1 MNLNDTNITSDIQ
14 LVQELQPIMKK
25 KCHGNRSD
33 QRFRQSCRKRNMD
46 ETTITQL
53 IEQRRNDRKRN
64 PTDQA
69 ANSTDINKQNMHTKI
84 SDISMGHEQSLDK
97 NGNQSRII
105 TTTIKKPNKR
115 KRDAIPNEKPYNVAK
130 SSSQLSFFQTSIKK
144 KKKNNK
150 KQKKNNNNNNKKSR
164 IWRSK
169 IKKTIKNRNH
179 RQSAYLKVSWNTLMN
194 NLKIHLKSPLKK
206 RNEQKF
212 VYARLYLFDE
222 EFTLDLDQYLWQSYL
237 DLGSQ
242 QQQQQS
248 EVWPSEVYRMA
259 KTNEPD
265 LCKQYVVEYLNEIKI
280 HLDLCRIK
288 LNTQAQSWISTLPS
302 LEILDDNLKQYVR
315 LQNKHLSTIIDKQL
329 ARYKNVLEEKKL
341 LQQIS
346 FYLTPNDQVLMDELI
361 NLQQIQI
368 QLLEEFN
375 MLEQRIICKILPP
388 NVDSLDDLI
397 QSHLYTPLVHDT
409 TSIEFKIQSD
419 RIIQQVKRTWFNIY
433 ENAYEM
439 KIQEYEK
446 QYKKNLHMFQLR
458 FECKNNIDRIF
469 RLNSIKTYL
478 KNRKQ
483 RMIEQ
488 ICINMS
494 GYRKKLLNY
503 RKRLSKAKK
512 TIGVSPKPIFY
523 LLYNPF
529 NDQEHENLCK
539 GPNYIRMNQSAVVSY
554 KKRKQLTKKEHDK
567 IIKQLKDY
575 LAIYHRIDR
584 TLPIYDIFSENLQ
597 QRLDLRYM
605 APLSMS
611 SRIRAQREKN
621 IVRSI
626 HRKLKKYKH
635 LVRVT
640 DKSGVFC
647 VLSTQ
652 DHEQKAL
659 EYREKTKAYKELSS
673 NPFEA
678 TLNKVIRLLNDLH
691 AKQGKLRA
699 WQYNEMRPNV
709 KTCKLAYMY
718 FNPKTHKDGTP
729 FRPIMH
735 TIDSP
740 TSNISRLLDRLIRP
754 IFNEKTKH
762 TSIID
767 GAHLIKRLRQYAND
781 GHLRPT
787 TLFCT
792 FDINNLYTMLPQQQS
807 LDILVEFLQT
817 HEKLHVQGM
826 DIATIRELAR
836 IVIEENAFVYRNKYY
851 QQIIG
856 GAMGSQFT
864 LTLANIFMWKWEKES
879 ICKQLPSFEI
889 YGRYI
894 DDIFFTW
901 NDSQE
906 KLEELLQKLNDH
918 HPNIKLEYKIGQSLP
933 FLDTLTSNNNGVL
946 STSVYHKPTSEP
958 YVVPFES
965 DHPRHIFRNIIRAA
979 LLRAIRYSST
989 FEAFNTERRNIRLM
1003 LLFNRYPS
1011 TYIDGEFRTFFN
1023 QYGIYDSYSSILPMI
1038 TDESQFL
1045 AIYNR
1050 IAPTPTPRQSQVAL
1064 DIASSQIEHFDQDNN
1079 QQNVLP
1085 MNPTVQKKERNKKFN
1100 NALFLHYT
1108 HENRLRP
1115 LKRDIH
1121 EIYEST
1127 FKHTSISNVNLI
1139 VGYRNNPKSKTEQIR
1154 HKRPHASYR
1163 RHDFKP

>member
-1 MNLNDTNITSDIQ
+1 
-14 LVQELQPIMKK
+14 
-25 KCHGNRSD
+25 
-33 QRFRQSCRKRNMD
+33 
-46 ETTITQL
+46 
-53 IEQRRNDRKRN
+53 
-64 PTDQA
+64 
-69 ANSTDINKQNMHTKI
+69 
-84 SDISMGHEQSLDK
+84 
-97 NGNQSRII
+97 
-105 TTTIKKPNKR
+105 
-115 KRDAIPNEKPYNVAK
+115 
-130 SSSQLSFFQTSIKK
+130 
-144 KKKNNK
+144 
-150 KQKKNNNNNNKKSR
+150 
-164 IWRSK
+164 
-169 IKKTIKNRNH
+169 
-179 RQSAYLKVSWNTLMN
+179 
-194 NLKIHLKSPLKK
+194 
-206 RNEQKF
+206 
-212 VYARLYLFDE
+212 
-222 EFTLDLDQYLWQSYL
+222 
-237 DLGSQ
+237 
-242 QQQQQS
+242 
-248 EVWPSEVYRMA
+248 
-259 KTNEPD
+259 
-265 LCKQYVVEYLNEIKI
+265 
-280 HLDLCRIK
+280 
-288 LNTQAQSWISTLPS
+288 
-302 LEILDDNLKQYVR
+302 
-315 LQNKHLSTIIDKQL
+315 
-329 ARYKNVLEEKKL
+329 
-341 LQQIS
+341 
-346 FYLTPNDQVLMDELI
+346 
-361 NLQQIQI
+361 
-368 QLLEEFN
+368 
-375 MLEQRIICKILPP
+375 
-388 NVDSLDDLI
+388 
-397 QSHLYTPLVHDT
+397 
-409 TSIEFKIQSD
+409 
-419 RIIQQVKRTWFNIY
+419 
-433 ENAYEM
+433 
-439 KIQEYEK
+439 
-446 QYKKNLHMFQLR
+446 
-458 FECKNNIDRIF
+458 
-469 RLNSIKTYL
+469 
-478 KNRKQ
+478 
-483 RMIEQ
+483 
-488 ICINMS
+488 
-494 GYRKKLLNY
+494 
-503 RKRLSKAKK
+503 
-512 TIGVSPKPIFY
+512 
-523 LLYNPF
+523 
-529 NDQEHENLCK
+529 
-539 GPNYIRMNQSAVVSY
+539 
-554 KKRKQLTKKEHDK
+554 
-567 IIKQLKDY
+567 
-575 LAIYHRIDR
+575 
-584 TLPIYDIFSENLQ
+584 
-597 QRLDLRYM
+597 
-605 APLSMS
+605 
-611 SRIRAQREKN
+611 
-621 IVRSI
+621 
-626 HRKLKKYKH
+626 
-635 LVRVT
+635 
-640 DKSGVFC
+640 
-647 VLSTQ
+647 
-652 DHEQKAL
+652 
-659 EYREKTKAYKELSS
+659 
-673 NPFEA
+673 
-678 TLNKVIRLLNDLH
+678 
-691 AKQGKLRA
+691 
-699 WQYNEMRPNV
+699 
-709 KTCKLAYMY
+709 
-718 FNPKTHKDGTP
+718 
-729 FRPIMH
+729 
-735 TIDSP
+735 
-740 TSNISRLLDRLIRP
+740 
-754 IFNEKTKH
+754 
-762 TSIID
+762 
-767 GAHLIKRLRQYAND
+767 
-781 GHLRPT
+781 
-787 TLFCT
+787 
-792 FDINNLYTMLPQQQS
+792 MLPQQQS